1 MCIQDLTG
9 SIRSQVKSYQ
19 TMNFQSILRLFPKW
33 IIDIAVFFTVFS
45 LASIIAYNQNL
56 FYEFFSSVT
65 QSCPTLCDP
74 MNSSMP
80 GLPIHHQLPES
91 TQTHVH
97 LVDDAIQPSHYLPS
111 PYPSVLSLS
120 QHQGLF
126 QRVSSSNQVAKV
138 LELQLQHQSVQWTP
152 RSDLP

>member
-1 MCIQDLTG
+1 MCIHDLTG

-33 IIDIAVFFTVFS
+33 IIDIAVFFTVSS
-45 LASIIAYNQNL
+45 LISIIAYNQNL

>member
-1 MCIQDLTG
+1 
-9 SIRSQVKSYQ
+9 
-19 TMNFQSILRLFPKW
+19 
-33 IIDIAVFFTVFS
+33 
-45 LASIIAYNQNL
+45 
-56 FYEFFSSVT
+56 
-65 QSCPTLCDP
+65 

-138 LELQLQHQSVQWTP
+138 LELQLQHQSVQ
-152 RSDLP
+152 

>member
-1 MCIQDLTG
+1 MCIHDLTG

-33 IIDIAVFFTVFS
+33 IIDIAVFFTVSS

>member
-1 MCIQDLTG
+1 MCIHDLTG
-9 SIRSQVKSYQ
+9 SIRSQVKSYE
-19 TMNFQSILRLFPKW
+19 TMSFQSILRLFTKW
-33 IIDIAVFFTVFS
+33 IIDIAVFFTVSS